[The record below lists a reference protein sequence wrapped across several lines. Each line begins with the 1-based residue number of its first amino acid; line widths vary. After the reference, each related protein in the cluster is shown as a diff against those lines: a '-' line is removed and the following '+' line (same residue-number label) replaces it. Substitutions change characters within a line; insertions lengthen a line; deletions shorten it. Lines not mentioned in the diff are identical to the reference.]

1 MGDYTNQGYITSDFG
16 TVTPMASTVDA
27 QDATISEACESQMER
42 GEINVVVMFSLLS
55 LHHLKQTKASLV
67 EDGLTEN
74 LSLLF
79 SQSDLYGGPV
89 NYNEKTFIT
98 IDCSH
103 LQYDPI
109 SGKVVTLSEMMS
121 CLEAGVYKIKQYLSD
136 KISGYSGGTVNFQI
150 ASFESIEQLAYSLS
164 SLLGNDLPDDDK
176 HYQFFTDIS
185 KEFFSFSEF
194 KGWRMNVQ
202 YVCLYHVFNFYFVRK
217 LYANEIRQIMAYV
230 EKSKGYYVRH
240 DMIPEHE
247 VVVYLDPI
255 AIDYGHLH
263 CTYGDLRAYLPVRQ
277 REEALEAEYHAAL
290 RHAAAVERGEE
301 EAKFYK
307 TPLEVAHDVLGLS
320 SIVISPL
327 SLVDGGIHV
336 YEAIETD
343 DPELRKKHLISAGID
358 LVCCIPFVKLFKVAK
373 ECTLGAKIW
382 RATAST
388 AKTGGAFLKHGV
400 QVVTFGGKKIVLKT
414 KISLNSLAN
423 KGVSK
428 VSRYTEEVGNKAK
441 KEFEELGEN
450 NLDEILASVKGQVKS
465 QAKMRSEAAYIAMAT
480 DDIIQRDG
488 AKLFLDL
495 SKGIFKKNVANQK
508 LLEQLKRLKS
518 IQPWL
523 EKMGVKFG
531 EKGNELQFSMELLK
545 EEEAAAKLVAETV
558 GKANL
563 NLTKNAFSK
572 LFGGDFL
579 RKAGKGFVENAMP
592 APLTHS
598 FRSTYKALRGKG
610 EEKIGGALFVELF
623 KQPEL
628 WETGIKDLYTI
639 YSVVTSTHKVNYGS
653 ISADTGIPE
662 DLVEVALEDGSKFLT
677 TEQALELE
685 AIIQQVR
692 ADYGYAPHEDKN
704 HIDETINEPNKRH
717 EPQNS
722 MEGYHI
728 NSPLD
733 ILKK

>member
-55 LHHLKQTKASLV
+55 LHHLKQTKASIV

-74 LSLLF
+74 LSLFF
-79 SQSDLYGGPV
+79 SQSELYGGAV
-89 NYNEKTFIT
+89 NYNKKKFIT

-109 SGKVVTLSEMMS
+109 SGKVITLGEMMS
-121 CLEAGVYKIKQYLSD
+121 CLEAGVGEIKQYLYEE
-136 KISGYSGGTVNFQI
+136 ISGYTGGTVHFQI

-164 SLLGNDLPDDDK
+164 SLLGNDLPDDDG
-176 HYQFFTDIS
+176 HYQFFTDIA
-185 KEFFSFSEF
+185 KEMFSFSEF
-194 KGWRMNVQ
+194 KGWRMDVK

-263 CTYGDLRAYLPVRQ
+263 CTYGDLRAYLPVRR
-277 REEALEAEYHAAL
+277 REEALLVEYEAAL

-307 TPLEVAHDVLGLS
+307 TPLEVAHDVLGIT
-320 SIVISPL
+320 SIAFSLL
-327 SLVDGGIHV
+327 SLADGGLHV
-336 YEAIETD
+336 YEAVETD
-343 DPELRKKHLISAGID
+343 DPELRKQHLISAGID
-358 LVCCIPFVKLFKVAK
+358 VLCCIPFVKLFKVAK

-382 RATAST
+382 RATATT

-400 QVVTFGGKKIVLKT
+400 QVVKYGGKKIVLKT

-488 AKLFLDL
+488 AKFFLDL

-563 NLTKNAFSK
+563 NLTKKAFSK
-572 LFGGDFL
+572 LFGDDL
-579 RKAGKGFVENAMP
+579 LKKAGKAFVDP
-592 APLTHS
+592 VPLSRT
-598 FRSTYKALRGKG
+598 FRNTYKALKG
-610 EEKIGGALFVELF
+610 DSEKKVGGALFKEIF
-623 KQPEL
+623 KQPEV
-628 WETGIKDLYTI
+628 WETGVKDLYTI
-639 YSVVTSTHKVNYGS
+639 ISVATSTTNQKVNYGS

-662 DLVEVALEDGSKFLT
+662 ELVEVALEDGSKFLT

-685 AIIQQVR
+685 AIIQQIR
-692 ADYGYAPHEDKN
+692 ADYGYAPDEDKF
-704 HIDETINEPNKRH
+704 HIDESIDEPDKRH
-717 EPQNS
+717 ETQNPI
-722 MEGYHI
+722 EGYHI

-733 ILKK
+733 IFKK